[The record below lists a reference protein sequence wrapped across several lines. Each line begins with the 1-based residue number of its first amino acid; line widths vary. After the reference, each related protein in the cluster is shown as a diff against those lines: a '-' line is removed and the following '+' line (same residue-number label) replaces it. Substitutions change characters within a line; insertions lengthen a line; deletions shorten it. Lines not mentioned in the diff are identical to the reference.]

1 MKARLTKRNPSD
13 IVPFLKEQILEILDD
28 LKAENV
34 FKEKEKVNYFYKS
47 SRINYFYLDPENLF
61 PNYIY

>member
-47 SRINYFYLDPENLF
+47 SRINR
-61 PNYIY
+61 